1 MRDWAKR
8 SEAIKNSLKLR
19 TEPIAF
25 RRLQDAG
32 ELENIEGVIRWPEGC
47 VFCQVPYMAR
57 VPKLTVA
64 VTSHDKL
71 NHRCKR
77 IHGLVP
83 SLQEDVESECNQFSR
98 TWMPSAKEA
107 MKQQKD
113 YPVVPPGQA
122 IVAGP
127 LNKVTFEPDMI
138 MVFGNPAQI
147 MMLLCG
153 MQKVRYENFEFTFI
167 GEGACMDSF
176 GRYYATGKTSVAI
189 PCYGER
195 ALGQVADDEIVVAL
209 PPEELDRA
217 IEGLDAL
224 TQIGFGYPISLIGGL
239 TDPNPFLDQ
248 VYPDRKRH

>member
-1 MRDWAKR
+1 MSNWAER
-8 SEAIKNSLKLR
+8 GDAIKNSLKLR
-19 TEPIAF
+19 TEPIGL
-25 RRLQDAG
+25 RRLQDAA
-32 ELENIEGVIRWPEGC
+32 ELEDIEQVVRWPAGC
-47 VFCQVPYMAR
+47 VFCQILYMAR

-64 VTSHDKL
+64 VTSDAKL

-83 SLQEDVESECNQFSR
+83 SLEGDVESECNQLSR
-98 TWMPSAKEA
+98 TWMPSAGGA
-107 MKQQKD
+107 MQQQKD

-127 LNKVTFEPDMI
+127 LSKATFEPDMI
-138 MVFGNPAQI
+138 MLFGNPAQI

-153 MQKVRYENFEFTFI
+153 LQKVRYEKFEFTFL
-167 GEGACMDSF
+167 GEGACMDSV
-176 GRYYATGKTSVAI
+176 GRYYATGKISVAI

-195 ALGQVADDEIVVAL
+195 ALGQVADDEIVAAL

-217 IEGLDAL
+217 IEGLNAL
-224 TQIGFGYPISLIGGL
+224 AGIGFGYPIPVIGGF

-248 VYPDRKRH
+248 LYPDRKKD

>member
-1 MRDWAKR
+1 MSRWAER
-8 SEAIKNSLKLR
+8 SEALKTRLKLR

-25 RRLQDAG
+25 RRLADAA
-32 ELENIEGVIRWPEGC
+32 ELKGIEGVIRWSQGC
-47 VFCQVPYMAR
+47 VFCQIPYMAR
-57 VPKLTVA
+57 VAKLTVA
-64 VTSHDKL
+64 VTSEDEL

-77 IHGLVP
+77 VHGLVE
-83 SLQEDVESECNQFSR
+83 SLDEDVEEECRRLSR
-98 TWMPSAKEA
+98 TWMPSPEEA
-107 MKQQKD
+107 MRQQRY

-127 LNKVTFEPDMI
+127 LGRAAFEPDMV

-153 MQKVRYENFEFTFI
+153 MQKVRYERFDFTFI

-209 PPEELDRA
+209 PPEELDRV
-217 IEGLDAL
+217 IEGLDTLAKS
-224 TQIGFGYPISLIGGL
+224 GFGYPISVIGGF
-239 TDPNPFLDQ
+239 TDPNPFLAQ
-248 VYPDRKRH
+248 VYPDRRRH

>member
-1 MRDWAKR
+1 MSSWAER
-8 SEAIKNSLKLR
+8 SEAIKTRLKLR

-25 RRLQDAG
+25 RRLEDAG
-32 ELENIEGVIRWPEGC
+32 ELERIEGVIRWSQGC
-47 VFCQVPYMAR
+47 VFCQIPYMAR
-57 VPKLTVA
+57 VSKLTVA
-64 VTSHDKL
+64 VTGEDKL

-77 IHGLVP
+77 VHGLVP
-83 SLQEDVESECNQFSR
+83 SLAEDVEAECQQLSR
-98 TWMPSAKEA
+98 TWMPSPEEA
-107 MKQQKD
+107 MKQQQD
-113 YPVVPPGQA
+113 YPAVPPGQA

-127 LNKVTFEPDMI
+127 LNKASFEPDMV

-153 MQKVRYENFEFTFI
+153 MQKVRYESFDFTFV

-209 PPEELDRA
+209 PPEELGRV
-217 IEGLDAL
+217 IEGLDTLAKS
-224 TQIGFGYPISLIGGL
+224 GFGYPISVIGGF
-239 TDPNPFLDQ
+239 TDPNPFLAQ

>member
-1 MRDWAKR
+1 MGRWAER
-8 SEAIKNSLKLR
+8 SEALKTRLKLR

-25 RRLQDAG
+25 RRLADAA
-32 ELENIEGVIRWPEGC
+32 ELKGIEGVIRWSQGC
-47 VFCQVPYMAR
+47 VFCQIPYMAR
-57 VPKLTVA
+57 VAKLTVA
-64 VTSHDKL
+64 VTSEDEL

-77 IHGLVP
+77 VHGLVE
-83 SLQEDVESECNQFSR
+83 SLDEHVEEECRQLSR
-98 TWMPSAKEA
+98 TWMPSPEEA
-107 MKQQKD
+107 MKQQRY

-127 LNKVTFEPDMI
+127 LAKAAFEPDMV

-153 MQKVRYENFEFTFI
+153 MQKVRYERFDFTFI

-209 PPEELDRA
+209 PPEELDRV
-217 IEGLDAL
+217 IEGLDTLAKS
-224 TQIGFGYPISLIGGL
+224 GFGYPISVIGGF
-239 TDPNPFLDQ
+239 TDPNPFLAQ
-248 VYPDRKRH
+248 VYPDRRRH